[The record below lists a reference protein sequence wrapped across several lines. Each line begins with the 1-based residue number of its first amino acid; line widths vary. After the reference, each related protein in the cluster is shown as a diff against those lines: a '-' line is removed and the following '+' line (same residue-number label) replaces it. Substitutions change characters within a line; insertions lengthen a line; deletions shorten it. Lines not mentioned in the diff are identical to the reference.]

1 MNCKKWSYTYIFLLN
16 YRNLKSNKNQGTET
30 GCSKRL
36 TLLKWSAP
44 SIPDDD
50 DEDDDDNIDSRVSLR
65 DLESK
70 TQLYLYKWNEQNLI
84 ERRQKDK

>member
-1 MNCKKWSYTYIFLLN
+1 MISP
-16 YRNLKSNKNQGTET
+16 
-30 GCSKRL
+30 
-36 TLLKWSAP
+36 P

-70 TQLYLYKWNEQNLI
+70 TQLYLYK
-84 ERRQKDK
+84 